1 MTKKVFI
8 FVFCLFCALCI
19 TQGQTKNKTILKVS
33 YVANSMTPS
42 MLSIL
47 KEQIPSEDQY
57 NRMVEKIA
65 RYQMYYSL
73 YIDAKTNESVF
84 VLDSLAKEEGVSIA
98 GYIDYV
104 YTEPSGKFIGA
115 ENFMG
120 EQVAYTGE
128 IEDLK
133 WKLMGETRDIQGK
146 ICQKAISETYPY
158 ISAWYLSEI
167 PTPMGPGTFI
177 GLPGLAFSASDFFFP
192 SSSLKF
198 LPRSRPKN
206 LTESPMNIEINPMTN
221 Y

>member
-1 MTKKVFI
+1 
-8 FVFCLFCALCI
+8 
-19 TQGQTKNKTILKVS
+19 
-33 YVANSMTPS
+33 MTPS

-73 YIDAKTNESVF
+73 YIDTKTNESVF

-120 EQVAYTGE
+120 EQVW
-128 IEDLK
+128 LSV
-133 WKLMGETRDIQGK
+133 R
-146 ICQKAISETYPY
+146 AIS
-158 ISAWYLSEI
+158 
-167 PTPMGPGTFI
+167 
-177 GLPGLAFSASDFFFP
+177 FFP